1 MTEADGIPFSMS
13 EKVVAAILAL
23 AQSIRVANRPDGT
36 QIDADDVLDTYDY
49 FLVEGRRMDLDA

>member
-1 MTEADGIPFSMS
+1 MS